1 MMSMDFIGYELTI
14 VFESLSLFSAGCY
27 QNDSLHN
34 STLLQS
40 VLGLWFKAS
49 YASTPNTNANRM
61 QNMKSVALRFTI
73 WRFYPIYLGW

>member
-14 VFESLSLFSAGCY
+14 EFESLSPFSAGFY
-27 QNDSLHN
+27 QNDFLRN

-61 QNMKSVALRFTI
+61 QNMKNVALRSTI
-73 WRFYPIYLGW
+73 WRFYSLYLGW